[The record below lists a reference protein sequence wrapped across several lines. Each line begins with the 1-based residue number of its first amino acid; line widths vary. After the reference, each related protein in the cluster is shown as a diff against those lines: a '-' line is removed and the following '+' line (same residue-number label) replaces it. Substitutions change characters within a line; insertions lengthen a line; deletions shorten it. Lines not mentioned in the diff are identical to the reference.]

1 MKKSPRVLVVDDNQI
16 NRQYFSMALKKIDCD
31 VFIAE
36 NAASAIELATSENF
50 DLILMDIR
58 MPTMSGDVA
67 AKEIKTLQNHKNTPI
82 VSTSAEVSQETQ
94 APVFSDFLLKPISP
108 QQLKDCV
115 EKYFG
120 HALIDSEIDSEINVF
135 NRQQAMKFCYNDES
149 ILEKLIEMFL
159 SELPEKFK
167 LLQSSIYSENFKES
181 SDIIHKLRGSCR
193 TCAANEL
200 DSKLEELSETIKT
213 EDTVMIGEKFK
224 MAKQAQQRCMSLLS
238 EK

>member
-31 VFIAE
+31 VLVAE
-36 NAASAIELATSENF
+36 NAASAIEWATSENF

-67 AKEIKTLQNHKNTPI
+67 AKEIKTLPNHKNTPI
-82 VSTSAEVSQETQ
+82 ISTSAEVSQETQ

-115 EKYFG
+115 EKYCS
-120 HALIDSEIDSEINVF
+120 HVLMDSEINVF

-159 SELPEKFK
+159 AELPEKFK
-167 LLQSSIYSENFKES
+167 LLESSIYSENFKES

-213 EDTVMIGEKFK
+213 EDTEMIGEKFK

>member
-31 VFIAE
+31 VLVAE
-36 NAASAIELATSENF
+36 NAASAIEWATSENF

-67 AKEIKTLQNHKNTPI
+67 AKEIKTLPNHKNTPI
-82 VSTSAEVSQETQ
+82 ISTSAEVSQETQ

-115 EKYFG
+115 EKYCS
-120 HALIDSEIDSEINVF
+120 HVLMDSEINVF

>member
-115 EKYFG
+115 EKYCS
-120 HALIDSEIDSEINVF
+120 HVLMDSEINVF

-213 EDTVMIGEKFK
+213 EDTEMIGEKFK

>member
-115 EKYFG
+115 EKYCS
-120 HALIDSEIDSEINVF
+120 HVLMDSEINVF

-159 SELPEKFK
+159 AELPEKFK
-167 LLQSSIYSENFKES
+167 LLESSIYSENFKES

>member
-31 VFIAE
+31 VLVAE
-36 NAASAIELATSENF
+36 NAASAIEWATSENF

-115 EKYFG
+115 EKYCS
-120 HALIDSEIDSEINVF
+120 HVLMDSEINVF

-159 SELPEKFK
+159 AELPEKFK
-167 LLQSSIYSENFKES
+167 LLESSIYSENFKES

-213 EDTVMIGEKFK
+213 EDTEMIGEKFK

>member
-67 AKEIKTLQNHKNTPI
+67 AKEIKTLKNHKNTPI
-82 VSTSAEVSQETQ
+82 ISTSAEVSQETQ

-115 EKYFG
+115 EKYCG
-120 HALIDSEIDSEINVF
+120 HVLIDSEIDVF
-135 NRQQAMKFCYNDES
+135 NRQQAMKFCYNDKS

-159 SELPEKFK
+159 AELPEKFK
-167 LLQSSIYSENFKES
+167 LLESSICSENFKES

-200 DSKLEELSETIKT
+200 DSILEELSKTIKT
-213 EDTVMIGEKFK
+213 EDTEMIGEKFK

>member
-115 EKYFG
+115 EKYCS
-120 HALIDSEIDSEINVF
+120 HVLMDSEINVF

-159 SELPEKFK
+159 AELPEKFK
-167 LLQSSIYSENFKES
+167 LLESSIYSENFKES

-213 EDTVMIGEKFK
+213 EDTEMIGEKFK